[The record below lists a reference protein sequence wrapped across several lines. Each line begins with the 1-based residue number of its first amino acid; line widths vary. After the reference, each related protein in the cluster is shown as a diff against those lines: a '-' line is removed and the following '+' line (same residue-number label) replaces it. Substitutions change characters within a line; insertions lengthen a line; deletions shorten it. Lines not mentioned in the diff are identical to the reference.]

1 MCPLFCIFVKILEM
15 INSVRNAVLAI
26 LNKNN
31 YGYVSPSDFNLFAL
45 NAQMELFED
54 LFKDYNLAINAEN
67 LRVSGTDY
75 ADTKKAIE
83 EVLEM
88 FLTSKPLVI
97 KANNSF
103 YQPSVITTGDS
114 AYMISKIA
122 INTSTLS
129 SGTVTS
135 VAANEL
141 NDSSAD
147 FVTDGIAAGDFIV
160 NATTFLSSTV
170 ISVTSATELVL
181 SSDIFTTIGNVY
193 YIYSGSATSIAEK
206 VSNAD
211 ITRLNTSNLTSPTK
225 AYPSY
230 TMIGDAVV
238 CYPSTINT
246 YGSVIADYFRC
257 PKGPKWTYSTLANGE
272 PVFNQSQPDYQDFE
286 LPADYEY
293 LLVAKILSYCGI
305 SIREV
310 VASQYGIAKEQANK
324 QTFSV
329 K

>member
-67 LRVSGTDY
+67 LRASGTDY
-75 ADTKKAIE
+75 ADMKKAIE

-88 FLTSKPLVI
+88 FLTSKALVI

-103 YQPSVITTGDS
+103 YQPSVITTGDF

-129 SGTVTS
+129 SGTATS

-170 ISVTSATELVL
+170 ISVTGATELVL

-211 ITRLNTSNLTSPTK
+211 ITRLNASNLTSPTK

-246 YGSVIADYFRC
+246 YGSVIADYFRY
-257 PKGPKWTYSTLANGE
+257 PKEPKWTYSTLANGE